1 MGRGYRS
8 SYFGWDDWTIHGLLV
23 VAIIAAATA
32 VGYLL

>member
-8 SYFGWDDWTIHGLLV
+8 YFDWGDWAIHGLLV

-32 VGYLL
+32 VGLL